1 MKKVMVLT
9 ALIAGLSC
17 AVWAER
23 VSIVQVTDM
32 FGKTEFQIMNAEDFA
47 ALQKEIKEETAI
59 FPAMVAA
66 VQKEWAADKEKKIAF
81 PGTRVKPRQAK
92 KLQPDFT
99 DEAKARP
106 KLEKL
111 EEREMDR
118 IVKETEK
125 YELQLKKIRDEA
137 KRDAFVAKE
146 NAKKDAIQSAIQQ
159 VSKKMGEKL
168 GRPVPS
174 FGFAMDDA
182 PAKADAKKAEKEK
195 AEKEKADKKA
205 DKKKAEK

>member
-1 MKKVMVLT
+1 MKKMVLLT
-9 ALIAGLSC
+9 ALIAGFACTVL
-17 AVWAER
+17 AER

-32 FGKTEFQIMNAEDFA
+32 FGATEFQIMTAEEFA

-66 VQKEWAADKEKKIAF
+66 VKKEWDADKEKKAPF

-92 KLQPDFT
+92 KLQPDFP
-99 DEAKARP
+99 DEAKAQP
-106 KLEKL
+106 KRDKL

-118 IVKETEK
+118 VAKETEK
-125 YELQLKKIRDEA
+125 YEQQLKKFRDEA
-137 KRDAFVAKE
+137 KRDAFLEKE
-146 NAKKDAIQSAIQQ
+146 NAKKDAIQSAIRM

-195 AEKEKADKKA
+195 AEKEKADKKG
-205 DKKKAEK
+205 KKAEK